1 MKTISL
7 ALWLNKTLILSAA
20 NPTLLSSKLSPLW
33 LSKEDIV
40 VARPTPKGILL
51 EAQKEGILHLY
62 SASSTDKARVAV
74 LSDANYAAI
83 KKCPKAPVEIADD
96 GLIWKGSTEEL
107 KNYTHCNFDKIL
119 PESASKIEKLSM
131 EKEAELIKSGIRILR
146 SEWTKGQRRLLIAS
160 NKNDEPELKQNIQKH
175 LKELQPFYEI
185 QFKDLPKPGNT
196 IVFELT
202 LFEFSRSK
210 ARELGL
216 KWPSQFQMSAL
227 AGSPLPNLNGPHS
240 LDLIANF
247 GEQHGV
253 GKILAQ
259 PRLRATP
266 GETARFQS
274 GGELPIVQSSMYGQK
289 TQWKNYG
296 LLLELTAAKETEAG
310 NPEVSVEFSLELSEP
325 DEGTALNGVPGML
338 KRSLQSR
345 FELRAGETTILSSL
359 VKLRNGK
366 NREGLIGLSQI
377 PFLSYIFSSE
387 NTRSQ
392 NTELWFAI
400 TPKWERFD
408 LPNWQDEKYD
418 LEL

>member
-1 MKTISL
+1 M
-7 ALWLNKTLILSAA
+7 ALWLNKTLVLSAA
-20 NPTLLSSKLSPLW
+20 NPTLISSKLSPLW

-40 VARPTPKGILL
+40 VARPTQKGILL
-51 EAQKEGILHLY
+51 EAQNEGLLHIY
-62 SASSTDKARVAV
+62 SASSTERARVAV
-74 LSDANYAAI
+74 LSDANYSAL
-83 KKCPKAPVEIADD
+83 KRCPKAPLEFADN
-96 GLIWKGSTEEL
+96 GLTWKGSHEEL
-107 KNYTHCNFDKIL
+107 KIFAHCHFQKIL
-119 PESASKIEKLSM
+119 PESASKIERLSM
-131 EKEAELIKSGIRILR
+131 EKEAELIRNGIRILR
-146 SEWTKGQRRLLIAS
+146 SQWDNGQRRLIVAG
-160 NKNDEPELKQNIQKH
+160 NKSEESELKQNISKH
-175 LKELQPFYEI
+175 LKELQPFYDI
-185 QFKDLPKPGNT
+185 QIKELPKPGNT

-210 ARELGL
+210 AQELGL
-216 KWPSQFQMSAL
+216 KWPSQFQVSAL
-227 AGSPLPNLNGPHS
+227 AGSPLPKLNDPNS

-345 FELRAGETTILSSL
+345 FELRTGETTILSSL

-366 NREGLIGLSQI
+366 NRDGLAGLSQI
-377 PFLSYIFSSE
+377 PFLSYLFSGE
-387 NTRSQ
+387 RTRSQ

-400 TPKWERFD
+400 TPKWERMD